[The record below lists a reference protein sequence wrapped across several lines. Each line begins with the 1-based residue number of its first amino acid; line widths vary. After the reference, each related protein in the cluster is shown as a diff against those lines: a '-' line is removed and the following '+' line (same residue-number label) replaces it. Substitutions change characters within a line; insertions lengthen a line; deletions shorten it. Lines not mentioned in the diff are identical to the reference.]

1 MFYIVKLGDK
11 KYYSKEFVKNVRKL
25 GDAGIVREI
34 EKGTLK
40 TRKILSMVVYELDDK
55 EVSNINLT
63 EAGVQTQDLKET
75 VKNFK
80 AATEVSVKLC
90 SAGNADVLEESSI
103 GKYKFVELRNILF
116 AKKYVYRDS
125 LPCLDVCGVRYVA
138 LNTTRKD
145 ADKYISD

>member
-80 AATEVSVKLC
+80 AATEASVKLDQPRDHCMISHVIC
-90 SAGNADVLEESSI
+90 SRSATWLVH
-103 GKYKFVELRNILF
+103 
-116 AKKYVYRDS
+116 DS
-125 LPCLDVCGVRYVA
+125 QV
-138 LNTTRKD
+138 
-145 ADKYISD
+145 ISA

>member
-63 EAGVQTQDLKET
+63 EAGVQTQ
-75 VKNFK
+75 
-80 AATEVSVKLC
+80 
-90 SAGNADVLEESSI
+90 EE
-103 GKYKFVELRNILF
+103 KPEE
-116 AKKYVYRDS
+116 
-125 LPCLDVCGVRYVA
+125 
-138 LNTTRKD
+138 KD
-145 ADKYISD
+145 AKVVEVIDEKKDIDATLSDDDNLFDLIESMYDKED